1 MTNEAYTMYQTNAER
16 AVIKNSSFHKKNGSA
31 VAKLGN
37 KPMTNKEIA
46 AKHGKCV
53 EFDLANFMVYDEF
66 KKMAP
71 DLEAEYVNK
80 LCDRYG
86 IRMEHISEHLFH
98 AGKQDLMSRLK
109 IVGVYKQIV
118 QKKTTEVSEDSIKQ
132 FKDDVE
138 LWEEREANAK
148 VIDLAEATRKKKIIE
163 NAEFITYDEFKT
175 FTVDEQVKYINSVIS
190 KYSVSMETVGR
201 ELFKISRTAL
211 EKRFESHDVVGQIK
225 KCGRYGRAAIK
236 PNKAFHDAVAA
247 WRGEPIVEE
256 IKYEPKRTPI
266 THETDAKEV
275 AADVLST
282 IIDAEQN
289 EPKISEENK
298 PTVEPVFQT
307 DPDMVKQQLDDLNE
321 KFTSELMKPVTVGE
335 ILDQLDV
342 PKLPEINIEY
352 TPFPVPEKPSEMSF
366 SANYISESGLD
377 EHQLYALISL
387 FQDKKVNV
395 SIDIKVVTS

>member
-1 MTNEAYTMYQTNAER
+1 MRDEAYTMYQTNAER
-16 AVIKNSSFHKKNGSA
+16 AVLKNSAFHKKNGSA

-46 AKHGKCV
+46 AKHGKCA
-53 EFDLANFMVYDEF
+53 EFDLANFMDYDMF

-80 LCDRYG
+80 LCERYG
-86 IRMEHISEHLFH
+86 IRLEHISEHLFH
-98 AGKQDLMSRLK
+98 AGEKDLMSRLK

-132 FKDDVE
+132 FKDDVA
-138 LWEEREANAK
+138 LWEERESNAK

-163 NAEFITYDEFKT
+163 DAEFITYDEFKT
-175 FTVDEQVKYINSVIS
+175 FTIDEQVAYINAAIS
-190 KYSVSMETVGR
+190 KYSISMETVGR

-211 EKRFESHDVVGQIK
+211 EKRFESNDVIGQIK

-247 WRGEPIVEE
+247 WRGEPVVEE
-256 IKYEPKRTPI
+256 IKSEPKRTPI
-266 THETDAKEV
+266 AHDTDAKEV
-275 AADVLST
+275 AAAVLST
-282 IIDAEQN
+282 IIDEEQN
-289 EPKISEENK
+289 EP
-298 PTVEPVFQT
+298 TVERVFQT

-335 ILDQLDV
+335 ILDELDV
-342 PKLPEINIEY
+342 PKLREINLEY
-352 TPFPVPEKPSEMSF
+352 TPFPVPEKSSEMSF
-366 SANYISESGLD
+366 SSNYISESGLD

-395 SIDIKVVTS
+395 SIDIKVVAS